1 MTTKKRSVT
10 WKRSVTCREAI
21 QQVFADGDGVLTV
34 DQVIERVCAQ
44 YPDKPWKNSSIQA
57 HLTGLV
63 INPPES
69 NGAPGSA
76 QHVLLYSLG
85 DGRYR
90 RWRPDQE
97 ASPVAACPGAQVS
110 ESQGQPEDCQQTA
123 SLRPGSSETEAILA
137 HLERIS
143 RQLSA
148 EDSVAM
154 SSSRRKKDFGLFVAY
169 IAVALLV
176 TFAALLDD
184 VQVEVLVALG
194 FFFLCG
200 AMSFASGALAEAAL
214 SHSAELVDKINNI
227 GGSSFLL
234 DKRWRMQWEVS
245 GSSSQLRVSLV
256 SGALIYLSLALTAI
270 FLVLAFV
277 SK

>member
-1 MTTKKRSVT
+1 MVAK
-10 WKRSVTCREAI
+10 KRSVTCREAI
-21 QQVFADGDGVLTV
+21 QQIFAGEDGTLTV
-34 DQVIERVCAQ
+34 DQVIERVYAE
-44 YPDKPWKNSSIQA
+44 YPDKPWKGNTIQSY
-57 HLTGLV
+57 LMGLV
-63 INPPES
+63 VNPPT
-69 NGAPGSA
+69 NGDTPGSA

-90 RWRPDQE
+90 RWRPDQQ
-97 ASPVAACPGAQVS
+97 ASPVAARPDAQVG
-110 ESQGQPEDCQQTA
+110 ESQGQPEDCQQAA
-123 SLRPGSSETEAILA
+123 SMRPEPSETKVILE
-137 HLERIS
+137 HLEQIS
-143 RQLSA
+143 RQLA
-148 EDSVAM
+148 MEDSVAM

-184 VQVEVLVALG
+184 VRVEVLVALG

-214 SHSAELVDKINNI
+214 SHSAELVDKINKI

-245 GSSSQLRVSLV
+245 RSSSQLRVSLV

>member
-1 MTTKKRSVT
+1 MGTK
-10 WKRSVTCREAI
+10 KRSVTCREAI
-21 QQVFADGDGVLTV
+21 QQVFANGDGALTV

-44 YPDKPWKNSSIQA
+44 YPDKPWKGNTIQA
-57 HLTGLV
+57 HLMALV
-63 INPPES
+63 VNPPT
-69 NGAPGSA
+69 NGDTPGSA
-76 QHVLLYSLG
+76 QHVFLYSLG

-90 RWRPDQE
+90 RWSPHQE
-97 ASPVAACPGAQVS
+97 ASPENPDPGAQVS

-123 SLRPGSSETEAILA
+123 SMRPGPSETEAILA

-143 RQLSA
+143 RQLA
-148 EDSVAM
+148 TEDSVAM

-184 VQVEVLVALG
+184 VNVEVLIALG

-200 AMSFASGALAEAAL
+200 TMSFASGALAEAAL
-214 SHSAELVDKINNI
+214 SHSAELADTINKI

-234 DKRWRMQWEVS
+234 DKRWRMQWEAS
-245 GSSSQLRVSLV
+245 GSSSHLRVSLV
-256 SGALIYLSLALTAI
+256 SGALIYLSLALTAL
-270 FLVLAFV
+270 FLVLSFAA
-277 SK
+277 K